1 MSSFPETQLLQQL
14 EEHRFNEPGRILP
27 ELHGKV
33 VSCRCEGSW
42 TRGFIISNLYF
53 FHIVSWTFFCWHFS
67 FVCVW
72 CVLCVWGWSLKKARL
87 SFNSIESQECQ
98 CNTKRP
104 ASGSMVSLTQTGRK
118 RIKRKRAARRRTELW
133 APHSSD
139 PVVFYHQSTVI
150 DN

>member
-53 FHIVSWTFFCWHFS
+53 FHIVSWTFFC
-67 FVCVW
+67 CIL
-72 CVLCVWGWSLKKARL
+72 VLCAFGVCVWGWSLKKARL
-87 SFNSIESQECQ
+87 SFNSWNRIPGVPMQYEEACERVYGEPYADWKKKNQ
-98 CNTKRP
+98 KK
-104 ASGSMVSLTQTGRK
+104 ASSSAWK
-118 RIKRKRAARRRTELW
+118 FCW

-139 PVVFYHQSTVI
+139 PVVFFYHFQST
-150 DN
+150 DW